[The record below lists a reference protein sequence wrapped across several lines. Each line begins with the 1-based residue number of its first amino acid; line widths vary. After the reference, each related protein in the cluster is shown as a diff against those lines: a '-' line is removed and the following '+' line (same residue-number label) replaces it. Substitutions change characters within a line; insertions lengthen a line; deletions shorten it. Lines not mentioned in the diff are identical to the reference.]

1 MSMRRI
7 GDNPRQLRDDLPHST
22 VFFEA
27 CAPTSNE
34 DFFLNQVSGVNPLA
48 SSVTQGGIQAIQC
61 PACSRSPIRPAL
73 ETYHSRRYTNALDV
87 ICTSGTRLLCPTQPG
102 TNRPIKPAIK
112 PRCRSN
118 LATDFSC
125 RTRKHLR
132 TGDCS
137 ISVAAWEIFLP
148 PHVIPGSKLRAVE
161 LNQSAVRF
169 ARETYGLREIFAMR
183 PEEFRAANPDKTFD
197 VVTFFEVLEHQD
209 DPQGFLK
216 VAQESL
222 ASGGYIALSVPN
234 RTRWQKGVETLDY
247 PPNHLTRWSPLAL
260 RNFLE
265 KNGFEVL
272 SMKQEPLNIGR
283 AAQVLSMGL
292 RTGLV
297 TKIAG
302 EKPPSPSDL
311 AVLPPAE
318 MEKAMD
324 RMNDEPGHRLAARL
338 AAWKTLAMIPAA
350 TAAASVPADA
360 RIHRIVF
367 ILSGTQARWCLE
379 GNKLTWA
386 HRQSRS

>member
-1 MSMRRI
+1 
-7 GDNPRQLRDDLPHST
+7 
-22 VFFEA
+22 
-27 CAPTSNE
+27 
-34 DFFLNQVSGVNPLA
+34 LNQVSGVNPLA
-48 SSVTQGGIQAIQC
+48 SSMSQGGIEVIQC
-61 PACSRSPIRPAL
+61 PACSQSPIRPAL
-73 ETYHSRRYTNALDV
+73 ETYHSASLYECSGCDLHFWYPAAMPDAAWHEQTYQNRDQTALPLEPGHRFFLSDPKAPKN
-87 ICTSGTRLLCPTQPG
+87 GRLLDLGCG
-102 TNRPIKPAIK
+102 VGNF
-112 PRCRSN
+112 
-118 LATDFSC
+118 LAAARD
-125 RTRKHLR
+125 
-132 TGDCS
+132 TGFEVTG
-137 ISVAAWEIFLP
+137 I
-148 PHVIPGSKLRAVE
+148 E

-169 ARETYGLREIFAMR
+169 AHETYGLREIFAMR
-183 PEEFRAANPDKTFD
+183 PEELRAANPEKTFD
-197 VVTFFEVLEHQD
+197 IVTFFEVLEHQD

-216 VAQESL
+216 AAQESL

-272 SMKQEPLNIGR
+272 SMKQEPLHIGR

-302 EKPPSPSDL
+302 EKPPCPSDL

-318 MEKAMD
+318 MKKAMD

-350 TAAASVPADA
+350 AVLLPFLRMRGFTGLYLYCLARKRDGASKAT
-360 RIHRIVF
+360 
-367 ILSGTQARWCLE
+367 S
-379 GNKLTWA
+379 
-386 HRQSRS
+386 

>member
-1 MSMRRI
+1 M
-7 GDNPRQLRDDLPHST
+7 
-22 VFFEA
+22 
-27 CAPTSNE
+27 
-34 DFFLNQVSGVNPLA
+34 NQVSSMNPLA
-48 SSVTQGGIQAIQC
+48 SSMSQGGIQAIQC
-61 PACSRSPIRPAL
+61 PACSQSPIRPAL
-73 ETYHSRRYTNALDV
+73 ETYHSASLYECPGCDLHFWHPAAMPDAGWHEQTYQTRDQTALPLEPGHRFFLSDPKAPKN
-87 ICTSGTRLLCPTQPG
+87 GRLLDLGCG
-102 TNRPIKPAIK
+102 VGNF
-112 PRCRSN
+112 
-118 LATDFSC
+118 LAAARDSGFE
-125 RTRKHLR
+125 
-132 TGDCS
+132 
-137 ISVAAWEIFLP
+137 VA
-148 PHVIPGSKLRAVE
+148 GVE

-222 ASGGYIALSVPN
+222 AVGGYIALSVPN
-234 RTRWQKGVETLDY
+234 RARWQKGVETLDY

-265 KNGFEVL
+265 RNGFEVL

-283 AAQVLSMGL
+283 AAQVLSMAL

-324 RMNDEPGHRLAARL
+324 RMNDQPGHRLAARL

-350 TAAASVPADA
+350 TVLLPFLRMRGFTGLYLYCLA
-360 RIHRIVF
+360 RKRDGV
-367 ILSGTQARWCLE
+367 SKAT
-379 GNKLTWA
+379 
-386 HRQSRS
+386 S